1 MKEEDKELLRNELG
15 NLRGMDHPNILKMY
29 EWFETESHVFMVTE
43 LATGGE
49 LFDEIIARGKLTEA
63 DAQVLLKQVLTCINY
78 CHTRGV
84 MHRDLKPEN
93 ILLEANK
100 KMSDI
105 KLIDFGFSVK
115 FGPGKNFTKQVGT
128 PYYIAPEVLSYKYG
142 KECDIWSLGVVL
154 FQMMT
159 GLMPF
164 EGTSQDEVFG
174 KIQSGRFSFPADI
187 QLSEELVSLIKGML
201 IVDST
206 KRITVDQALQHEWFE
221 KYLKKSEGE
230 DECKA

>member
-1 MKEEDKELLRNELG
+1 MCK
-15 NLRGMDHPNILKMY
+15 
-29 EWFETESHVFMVTE
+29 
-43 LATGGE
+43 A
-49 LFDEIIARGKLTEA
+49 
-63 DAQVLLKQVLTCINY
+63 
-78 CHTRGV
+78 
-84 MHRDLKPEN
+84 
-93 ILLEANK
+93 
-100 KMSDI
+100 
-105 KLIDFGFSVK
+105 
-115 FGPGKNFTKQVGT
+115 GT
-128 PYYIAPEVLSYKYG
+128 PYYIAPEVLTGEYG

-206 KRITVDQALQHEWFE
+206 KRITVD
-221 KYLKKSEGE
+221 
-230 DECKA
+230 

>member
-1 MKEEDKELLRNELG
+1 MKDEDKELLRNELM
-15 NLRGMDHPNILKMY
+15 NLKGMDHPNILKMY
-29 EWFETESHVFMVTE
+29 EWFETESHVYMVTE

-128 PYYIAPEVLSYKYG
+128 PYYIAPEILGGNYDN
-142 KECDIWSLGVVL
+142 EADIWSIGVITYIVL
-154 FQMMT
+154 SGLPPFNGFTNEEIIQKIKVGKFNFIPIKNWTHISEAAKDFIT
-159 GLMPF
+159 GL
-164 EGTSQDEVFG
+164 
-174 KIQSGRFSFPADI
+174 
-187 QLSEELVSLIKGML
+187 L
-201 IVDST
+201 T
-206 KRITVDQALQHEWFE
+206 KNAKNRPTA
-221 KYLKKSEGE
+221 
-230 DECKA
+230 